1 MDKAFLAD
9 LGRRIR
15 DRREAASLTP
25 DQLAAR
31 AGLDPAELEA
41 VEAGLRDP
49 AFTTLCRL
57 ARALGLPVA
66 ALFDDA
72 PFDDALGP

>member
-1 MDKAFLAD
+1 MDRAFLAG
-9 LGRRIR
+9 LGRRLR
-15 DRREAASLTP
+15 ARRLAASLTL

-31 AGLDPAELEA
+31 ASVDPAHLEA
-41 VEAGLRDP
+41 VEAGRQDP
-49 AFTTLCRL
+49 VFTTLCRL

-72 PFDDALGP
+72 PDT

>member
-1 MDKAFLAD
+1 MNRAFLD
-9 LGRRIR
+9 GLGRRIR
-15 DRREAASLTP
+15 DRREAASLTL
-25 DQLAAR
+25 DQLATGADV
-31 AGLDPAELEA
+31 DPAHLEA
-41 VEAGLRDP
+41 VEAGRRDP

-72 PFDDALGP
+72 PDP

>member
-1 MDKAFLAD
+1 MDRAFLED

-15 DRREAASLTP
+15 DRRAAASLTL

-31 AGLDPAELEA
+31 AEVDPAELEA
-41 VEAGLRDP
+41 VEAGRRDP

-72 PFDDALGP
+72 PRSLRDP